1 MKIEIIKAS
10 EEEKEIMEMLMQ
22 FYFYDFSEYTND
34 DINNDG
40 RYEEYPYLAL
50 YWKEKKSRF
59 PYLVKVNGNH
69 AGFVLVRCHDVHNE
83 TTTFSIAEFFIMK
96 KYRRMGIGKQ
106 VAWQIFDWHQGK
118 WEVTQMKKNKLA
130 QAFWLNIIN
139 AYTKGA
145 FTDEMEESSRK
156 QIFINRPIQKK

>member
-1 MKIEIIKAS
+1 MKIEIVQAS
-10 EEEKEIMEMLMQ
+10 EEDKEIMEMLMQ
-22 FYFYDFSEYTND
+22 FYFYDFSEFTND

-50 YWKEKKSRF
+50 YWEEKKNRF
-59 PYLVKVNGNH
+59 PYLVNVNGKH
-69 AGFVLVRCHDVHNE
+69 AGFVLVRYHDEHNE
-83 TTTFSIAEFFIMK
+83 DATFSIAEFFIMK

-118 WEVTQMKKNKLA
+118 WEVTQMKENKLA
-130 QAFWLNIIN
+130 QAFWLNVIN
-139 AYTKGA
+139 EFTKGT

-156 QIFINRPIQKK
+156 QVFTNGTFEKK